1 MILKT
6 DRDIRTYIVF
16 KIKILIKYKMKRNFR
31 IFQILP
37 AELTLFSSSAVK
49 LYIALLAFAL
59 S

>member
-37 AELTLFSSSAVK
+37 AELTLFSSSSVK